1 MIERTADKSGDNR
14 NGHESKLKVES
25 VADSVFIV
33 FVVGRKTEEE
43 KLDDVLCGCSM
54 FRDVGK
60 TTTFDDPSFIICLG
74 RVEGAETKH
83 LRSVV
88 ISIQLDQD
96 LSSCSTINK
105 DSHE

>member
-1 MIERTADKSGDNR
+1 MER
-14 NGHESKLKVES
+14 
-25 VADSVFIV
+25 VADSVFII

-60 TTTFDDPSFIICLG
+60 TTTFDDPSFIILPMG

-88 ISIQLDQD
+88 ISIPA
-96 LSSCSTINK
+96 
-105 DSHE
+105 